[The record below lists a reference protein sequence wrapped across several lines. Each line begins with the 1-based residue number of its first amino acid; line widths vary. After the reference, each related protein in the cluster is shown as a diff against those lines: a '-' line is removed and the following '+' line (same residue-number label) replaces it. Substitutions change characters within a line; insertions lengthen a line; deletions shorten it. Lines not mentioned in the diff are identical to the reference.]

1 MKVDRWEDY
10 QTFFQLIILRYLI
23 VWFSLV
29 PVIAGFIDQLPN
41 PLPITLMGVEYKI
54 ELTLPF
60 HWQLLWLSSLFFVIA
75 LGLFKF
81 FCPKFVQKYNNFS
94 EYHSYN
100 NHPRWLTWETHKLLK
115 IATNKQK
122 QKLVERLNSKKYLTL
137 LKVNIN
143 KELCDS
149 PVVKEKQTVLQFK
162 VDDKSYEFGMP
173 ILSSTCNNESE
184 KDVFYELFGRY
195 SESHYEVRLIIK
207 VLLII
212 SLLLFL
218 WVLIEHI
225 FNGAIFVKDWILGF
239 CNR

>member
-29 PVIAGFIDQLPN
+29 PIIAGFIDQLPN

-81 FCPKFVQKYNNFS
+81 FCPKFVQKYNSFS
-94 EYHSYN
+94 EYRSYN
-100 NHPRWLTWETHKLLK
+100 NHPRWLTWETHELLK

-122 QKLVERLNSKKYLTL
+122 QKLVERLNAKKYLTR
-137 LKVNIN
+137 LKENID

-149 PVVKEKQTVLQFK
+149 PVVEEKQTVLQFK
-162 VDDKSYEFGMP
+162 VDNTSYEFGMP

-195 SESHYEVRLIIK
+195 SESHYIVRFIIK

-218 WVLIEHI
+218 LVLGEHI

-239 CNR
+239 GNR

>member
-81 FCPKFVQKYNNFS
+81 FCPKFVQKYNSFS
-94 EYHSYN
+94 EYRSYN

-122 QKLVERLNSKKYLTL
+122 QKLVERLNAKKYLTL

-143 KELCDS
+143 KDLCES

-195 SESHYEVRLIIK
+195 SESHYKVRFIIK